1 MPIVHRDS
9 HPKGLIG
16 TGKDLTA
23 DLRRPV
29 MDFAAT
35 EVVTLLD
42 SLTVGEALER
52 LRSRKL
58 GEKIVYFYVVDDGQR
73 LVGVLPVR
81 RLLMSPLDEPLAAL
95 MLINVHS
102 LPDTATLGEA
112 SEVLLQHR
120 LMALPVVDGAHRL
133 IGVFDITVFSGELSE
148 VVHQHEIDN
157 AFQLAGVHAELGRNV
172 SWWSSYRDRFS
183 WLLANIVGGIVCA
196 IIVASNETLIETVT
210 LLAVFIP
217 MMLSISES
225 VSMQS
230 MTLTLQ
236 TSTAVVSWSMLARA
250 VRRELPTALGLGV
263 SSALIVTTLA
273 MIWKGDVLASL
284 AVGVAIIGAVLLAS
298 ALAVILP
305 AAVHAL
311 RADPKV
317 ASGPIALALADIIAL
332 LLLFGIAQSLIG

>member
-1 MPIVHRDS
+1 VHFGIT
-9 HPKGLIG
+9 PKNFMK
-16 TGKDLTA
+16 TGRDLTA

-35 EVVTLLD
+35 DVVTLLD
-42 SLTVGEALER
+42 SLTVDEALGR

-58 GEKIVYFYVVDDGQR
+58 GEKIVYFYVVDAEQR

-81 RLLMSPLDEPLAAL
+81 RLLMSPLDEPVAAL

-102 LPDTATLGEA
+102 LRDTATLGEA

-120 LMALPVVDGAHRL
+120 LMALPVVDDAHRL
-133 IGVFDITVFSGELSE
+133 IGVFDITVFSSELSE
-148 VVHQHEIDN
+148 VAHQHEIDN

-183 WLLANIVGGIVCA
+183 WLIANIIGGIICA
-196 IIVASNETLIETVT
+196 IIVASNEALIETAT
-210 LLAVFIP
+210 MLAFFIP

-236 TSTAVVSWSMLARA
+236 TSTAAVSWSMLFRA
-250 VRRELPTALGLGV
+250 VRRELPTAFGLGI
-263 SSALIVTTLA
+263 SSAVIVVVISL
-273 MIWKGDVLASL
+273 IWKGQLLASL
-284 AVGVAIIGAVLLAS
+284 AVGIAIIGAVLLAS
-298 ALAVILP
+298 ALGVILP
-305 AAVHAL
+305 AAVRAL

-332 LLLFGIAQSLIG
+332 LLLFGMAQSFLG